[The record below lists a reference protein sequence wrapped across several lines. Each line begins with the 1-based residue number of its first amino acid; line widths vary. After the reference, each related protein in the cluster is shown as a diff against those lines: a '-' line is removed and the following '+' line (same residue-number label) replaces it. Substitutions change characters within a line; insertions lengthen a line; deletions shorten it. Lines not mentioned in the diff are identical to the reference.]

1 MAEIK
6 YKSKKPEE
14 YNILLKSQ
22 DIAIKNFDIKNF
34 DSNFITNGK
43 YDIISKKDS
52 NYNFHNFDP
61 VYLNNIPTMLG
72 QGTFSTIYLYKN
84 KLTQKLFAV
93 KHIYKNKIL
102 ETIKTLSKFKEIEIH
117 KKLIHDNI
125 IRLYSSRETKDYYDL
140 LLEYA
145 PKGNIF
151 QLILQKQN
159 FSEIECFSYFIQI
172 VNAIYFLHEKN
183 IIHRDIK
190 PENILIFEKNIIKL
204 CDFGWSSYND
214 LNNTTIFCGAFEY
227 MSPEMINGQSYD
239 KSTDIWS
246 LGILL
251 YEMYFGF
258 PPFRINPQSNDK
270 TNEIFSNIL
279 NKKISFDCGK
289 EIDKNMKNLILKML
303 EKKNKKRFCIKDIL
317 IHPWV
322 KKFEYVL
329 FGSVEMNI
337 NNKKDICNM
346 DIKKDLEENKDS
358 LIINDK
364 LIQNKNNKKKK
375 DKKKNKRRNIS
386 ANINILK
393 LNDISQPKEIKMDF
407 ENLNISA
414 IDNANKENNLHTHN
428 INHEFFGKKHL
439 DNTNIKNKSS
449 KYLYESDKKN
459 FDNFKLDINI
469 NSNDFISDFNNRPSF
484 VKKGTHNRNKS
495 LNIGRLNPDVINAL
509 NLIDKSNKIAN
520 ELKIENKAKNNC
532 FWGNIFNNFKCG

>member
-1 MAEIK
+1 
-6 YKSKKPEE
+6 
-14 YNILLKSQ
+14 
-22 DIAIKNFDIKNF
+22 
-34 DSNFITNGK
+34 
-43 YDIISKKDS
+43 
-52 NYNFHNFDP
+52 
-61 VYLNNIPTMLG
+61 LG
-72 QGTFSTIYLYKN
+72 
-84 KLTQKLFAV
+84 
-93 KHIYKNKIL
+93 
-102 ETIKTLSKFKEIEIH
+102 
-117 KKLIHDNI
+117 
-125 IRLYSSRETKDYYDL
+125 
-140 LLEYA
+140 
-145 PKGNIF
+145 
-151 QLILQKQN
+151 
-159 FSEIECFSYFIQI
+159 
-172 VNAIYFLHEKN
+172 
-183 IIHRDIK
+183 
-190 PENILIFEKNIIKL
+190 
-204 CDFGWSSYND
+204 
-214 LNNTTIFCGAFEY
+214 
-227 MSPEMINGQSYD
+227 
-239 KSTDIWS
+239 
-246 LGILL
+246 
-251 YEMYFGF
+251 
-258 PPFRINPQSNDK
+258 
-270 TNEIFSNIL
+270 
-279 NKKISFDCGK
+279 KKIK
-289 EIDKNMKNLILKML
+289 KKKKNLFLKIFK
-303 EKKNKKRFCIKDIL
+303 KKNKKRFCVKDIL

-414 IDNANKENNLHTHN
+414 IENANKENNLHTHN

>member
-22 DIAIKNFDIKNF
+22 DITIKNFDIKNF

-43 YDIISKKDS
+43 YDIIAKKDS

-172 VNAIYFLHEKN
+172 VNAIYFLHENN

-190 PENILIFEKNIIKL
+190 PENILLFEKNKIKL
-204 CDFGWSSYND
+204 CDFGWSTYID
-214 LNNTTIFCGAFEY
+214 INNRTSICGAFEY
-227 MSPEMINGQSYD
+227 MSPEMINGQSYN

-258 PPFRINPQSNDK
+258 PPFIINPQSNDK

-337 NNKKDICNM
+337 NNKKDICKM

-386 ANINILK
+386 ANINIIK

-414 IDNANKENNLHTHN
+414 IENANKENNLHTHN

-484 VKKGTHNRNKS
+484 VKKRTHNRNKS